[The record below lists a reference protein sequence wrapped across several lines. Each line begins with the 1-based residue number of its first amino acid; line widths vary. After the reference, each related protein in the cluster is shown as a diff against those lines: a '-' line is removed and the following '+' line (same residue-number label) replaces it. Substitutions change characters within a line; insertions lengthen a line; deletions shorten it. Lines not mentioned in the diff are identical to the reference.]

1 MAASTEKS
9 ELVSGFVALSTEEL
23 VQVNGGRGSKDS
35 SSSSCSC
42 GCTCNSSENSQENSS
57 KNSTSYTDSITASGE
72 FSSDGQNPPS
82 GSGKIEV
89 SYTQSGQK

>member
-23 VQVNGGRGSKDS
+23 VQVNGGRGSKDL

-82 GSGKIEV
+82 GSGKEV